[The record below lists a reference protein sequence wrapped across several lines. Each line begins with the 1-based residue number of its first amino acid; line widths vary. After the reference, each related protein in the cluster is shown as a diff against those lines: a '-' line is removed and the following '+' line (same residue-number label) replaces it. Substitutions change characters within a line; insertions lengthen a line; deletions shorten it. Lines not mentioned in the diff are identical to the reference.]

1 MLTAAD
7 RGRHSPPRS
16 AAGLRLRFAGGVVV
30 PFLPCRWSRVGTKR
44 RVGMRE
50 YRCLPQ
56 PYRAVEP
63 AAGQQLAVAAER
75 HTMCAVLAAAGVEDR
90 DMVAGG
96 RVPQPHHVVAAAGG
110 QQLAVR
116 AESYYGPAV
125 LGAGDVEGLADVA

>member
-50 YRCLPQ
+50 YRCLPHT
-56 PYRAVEP
+56 YGAVEP
-63 AAGQQLAVAAER
+63 AAGQQLAIVAEHHDEYDVLGAGLDGCADRLAGGGVPGPHGAE
-75 HTMCAVLAAAGVEDR
+75 V
-90 DMVAGG
+90 VAGD
-96 RVPQPHHVVAAAGG
+96 
-110 QQLAVR
+110 QQLAVG
-116 AESYYGPAV
+116 AERHGGAAGT
-125 LGAGDVEGLADVA
+125 GAGEEEGCDAV